1 LRSHD
6 ERAYN
11 KLIMPRPTIDDLFTV
26 ASQMHL
32 VSASRKGHHK
42 ARVHGSRD
50 HVHAVLIAQLDDKT
64 FEHLP

>member
-1 LRSHD
+1 
-6 ERAYN
+6 
-11 KLIMPRPTIDDLFTV
+11 MPRPTIDDLFTV